1 MISTFSQQWILFG
14 VPFFVALQPSLLYSP
29 TYREVIQGRYS
40 SIFPSSKN
48 LTTFSLSQI
57 HSLIVDQESS
67 LHLISRVFFFALFS
81 LQTNTAILESIKSVR
96 ESVLRTLTSDSS
108 MEFEISFDPNVQ
120 KTVTNLVNMSD
131 LLSFYPALQQLYFR
145 SVRTLFLE

>member
-1 MISTFSQQWILFG
+1 ML
-14 VPFFVALQPSLLYSP
+14 VKKEDSLYANI
-29 TYREVIQGRYS
+29 E
-40 SIFPSSKN
+40 
-48 LTTFSLSQI
+48 
-57 HSLIVDQESS
+57 
-67 LHLISRVFFFALFS
+67 VFFFALFS

-108 MEFEISFDPNVQ
+108 MEFEISFDPNLQ